1 MSRVQIIGLDKP
13 QAAALRSAADPLKT
27 LREQAAQHEE
37 HRLESV
43 AEITAL
49 VALMAVKGAI
59 SGREVV
65 VVGRAVFQFGTG
77 VRKDNTQAA
86 HCLPGQLEF
95 NARPLH
101 TLPDWN
107 PAFLKE
113 RGMRPLPL
121 SSKLRNL
128 CGRTDAVD
136 GSVNQ
141 MDSLLEIMG
150 GARGLKPI
158 FGRSVS
164 QVLQRLSQRAPAGTQ
179 NVCGLVEDS
188 MERYRLGAAYAC
200 EERIG
205 ELAARERQA
214 GTKDDSES
222 IHRKII
228 VAEEYLRTVQ
238 DGAFVPEC
246 LTSAGFQLLVRDVVA
261 Q

>member
-1 MSRVQIIGLDKP
+1 MARTQIIGLDKP
-13 QAAALRSAADPLKT
+13 QASALRTAADPLKT
-27 LREQAAQHEE
+27 LRQQAAEHER
-37 HRLESV
+37 HRLESI
-43 AEITAL
+43 AEITVL
-49 VALMAVKGAI
+49 VAVMAGRGVI
-59 SGREVV
+59 SGREIV

-77 VRKDNTQAA
+77 ARKDNTQAA

-107 PAFLKE
+107 PAFIRE
-113 RGMRPLPL
+113 RGLKPLPL

-141 MDSLLEIMG
+141 VDSLLEIMG
-150 GARGLKPI
+150 NGRGLKPL

-164 QVLQRLSQRAPAGTQ
+164 QVLQRQTQRASVNADDLRGM
-179 NVCGLVEDS
+179 VEDA
-188 MERYRLGAAYAC
+188 MEHYRLGAAYAC

-205 ELAARERQA
+205 ELAMRERVA
-214 GTKDDSES
+214 KSADDSQS
-222 IHRKII
+222 AGRKKI
-228 VAEEYLRTVQ
+228 VAEEYLLTVQ
-238 DGAFVPEC
+238 DESFVPEP
-246 LTSAGFQLLVRDVVA
+246 LTASGFQWLLRDVIA